1 MPAALIRRFHEAK
14 TKNLP
19 TVTVWGTGTLRR
31 EFLYGDDLADS
42 CVFAIKHYSDLAHR
56 AICSTFEAQRTP
68 TNIALLSKNH
78 PINGIRYIQG
88 ILDRN

>member
-56 AICSTFEAQRTP
+56 AICSTSRSSAHSAGARQDQRRP
-68 TNIALLSKNH
+68 WDR
-78 PINGIRYIQG
+78 RYIF
-88 ILDRN
+88 